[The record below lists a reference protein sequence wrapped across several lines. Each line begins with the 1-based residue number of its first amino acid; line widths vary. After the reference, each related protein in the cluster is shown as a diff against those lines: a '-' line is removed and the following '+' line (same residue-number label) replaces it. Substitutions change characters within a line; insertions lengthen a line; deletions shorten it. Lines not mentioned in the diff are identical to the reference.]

1 MANASIPLSPELA
14 EAIRETQARVLLKAA
29 RMATETRLQTLDALR
44 PFLGHREGCDGAP
57 CTCGLTAAVTILETD
72 AWTVPS

>member
-29 RMATETRLQTLDALR
+29 RMAAETRLQTLDALR
-44 PFLGHREGCDGAP
+44 PFLGHREGCYGNP
-57 CTCGLTAAVTILETD
+57 CTCGLTAVVTILEVD
-72 AWTVPS
+72 PGSVAS